1 MKRVLLIALVS
12 SLYGCATAY
21 PDPDTGI
28 NPQAATTKQT
38 VYLESLPTDKPCL
51 KVDLENALRVK
62 LEELGFAESL
72 SAKDADMALRI
83 NARCEFT
90 QTGRDMATVIL
101 PFASFFILP
110 ITATTNYSVTVNVS
124 EFGRD
129 AKEYNFKD
137 SIMVIT
143 HPFYFGTAR
152 DQYLAQIK
160 LQWPAIR
167 TWLCIASSDSFFVIS
182 SGAGG
187 QSGLHPL

>member
-152 DQYLAQIK
+152 DQYQDYVKSAI
-160 LQWPAIR
+160 PAM
-167 TWLCIASSDSFFVIS
+167 SSKVIN
-182 SGAGG
+182 A
-187 QSGLHPL
+187 LEDDHFL